1 MFAYSVGDVFVFFYL
16 HDLLTKNFRN
26 MSIMIYVLIALIIFA
41 LVVVK
46 KSLVIIPQ
54 SETKIIERLGK
65 YYATLRP
72 GINIII
78 PFIDRAKEIVAV
90 RRGRYIY
97 TDSID
102 LREQVY
108 DFDKQNVITKDNV
121 QTQIN
126 ALLYFQ
132 IVDPFKAVYEINNL
146 PNAIEK
152 LTQTTLRNIIGELEL
167 DQTLTS
173 RDTINTKLRAVL
185 DDATNKWGIK
195 VNRVELQDITP
206 PESVLQAMEKQMQA
220 ERNKRATILTSEGEK
235 AAAILKSEGEKT
247 AIINKAEADKQMAI
261 LNAEGEAQARIR
273 KAEAEA
279 IAIEKITEAV
289 GKSTNPANYLLA
301 QKYIQMLEEVATGD
315 KTKTVYLPY
324 EATNLMGS
332 IGGIKDLFK
341 SE

>member
-1 MFAYSVGDVFVFFYL
+1 M
-16 HDLLTKNFRN
+16 T
-26 MSIMIYVLIALIIFA
+26 YVLIAIVVLVLIFA
-41 LVVVK
+41 K
-46 KSLVIIPQ
+46 MALVIIPQ
-54 SETKIIERLGK
+54 SETKIIERLGR

-78 PFIDRAKEIVAV
+78 PIVDRAKEIVVMRA
-90 RRGRYIY
+90 GRYVY
-97 TDSID
+97 SNSID

-108 DFDKQNVITKDNV
+108 DFPKQNVITKDNV
-121 QTQIN
+121 QTEIN

-132 IVDPFKAVYEINNL
+132 IVDPFKAVYEINN
-146 PNAIEK
+146 NAIEK

-167 DQTLTS
+167 DETLTS
-173 RDTINTKLRAVL
+173 RDTINTKLRSVL

-206 PESVLQAMEKQMQA
+206 PESVLTAMEKQMQA
-220 ERNKRATILTSEGEK
+220 ERNKRATILTSEGKK
-235 AAAILKSEGEKT
+235 ASDILQSEGEKMAT
-247 AIINKAEADKQMAI
+247 INRAEALKQQAI
-261 LNAEGEAQARIR
+261 LKAEGEAQARIR

-279 IAIEKITEAV
+279 IAIKKITEAV
-289 GKSTNPANYLLA
+289 GESTNPANYLLA
-301 QKYIQMLEEVATGD
+301 QKYIQMLQQLAEGD

>member
-1 MFAYSVGDVFVFFYL
+1 MNTLV
-16 HDLLTKNFRN
+16 
-26 MSIMIYVLIALIIFA
+26 IVLVA
-41 LVVVK
+41 LVICALVLVK

-65 YYATLRP
+65 YYATLKP

-78 PFIDRAKEIVAV
+78 PFIDRAKEIVAI
-90 RRGRYIY
+90 RRGRYVY

-132 IVDPFKAVYEINNL
+132 IVDPFKAVYEISNL

-235 AAAILKSEGEKT
+235 AAAILKSEGEKA
-247 AIINKAEADKQMAI
+247 AIVNKAEADKQMAI

>member
-1 MFAYSVGDVFVFFYL
+1 M
-16 HDLLTKNFRN
+16 T
-26 MSIMIYVLIALIIFA
+26 YVLIAIVVLVLIFA
-41 LVVVK
+41 K
-46 KSLVIIPQ
+46 MALVIIPQ
-54 SETKIIERLGK
+54 SETKIIERLGR

-78 PFIDRAKEIVAV
+78 PIVDRAKEIVVMRA
-90 RRGRYIY
+90 GRYVY
-97 TDSID
+97 SNSID

-108 DFDKQNVITKDNV
+108 DFPKQNVITKDNV
-121 QTQIN
+121 QTEIN

-167 DQTLTS
+167 DETLTS
-173 RDTINTKLRAVL
+173 RDTINTKLRSVL

-206 PESVLQAMEKQMQA
+206 PASVLTAMEKQMQA
-220 ERNKRATILTSEGEK
+220 ERNKRATILTSEGKK
-235 AAAILKSEGEKT
+235 ASDILQSEGEKMAT
-247 AIINKAEADKQMAI
+247 INRAEALKQQAI
-261 LNAEGEAQARIR
+261 LKAEGEAQARIR

-279 IAIEKITEAV
+279 IAIQKITEAV
-289 GKSTNPANYLLA
+289 GKTTNPANYLLA
-301 QKYIQMLEEVATGD
+301 QKYIQMLQQIAEGD

-341 SE
+341 NE

>member
-1 MFAYSVGDVFVFFYL
+1 M
-16 HDLLTKNFRN
+16 T
-26 MSIMIYVLIALIIFA
+26 YVLIAIVVLVLIFA
-41 LVVVK
+41 K
-46 KSLVIIPQ
+46 MALVIIPQ
-54 SETKIIERLGK
+54 SEPNIIERLARS
-65 YYATLRP
+65 YATLRP

-78 PFIDRAKEIVAV
+78 PIVDRAKEIVVMRA
-90 RRGRYIY
+90 GRYVY
-97 TDSID
+97 SNSID

-108 DFDKQNVITKDNV
+108 DFPKQNVITKDNV
-121 QTQIN
+121 QTEIN

-167 DQTLTS
+167 DETLTS
-173 RDTINTKLRAVL
+173 RDTINTKLRSVL

-195 VNRVELQDITP
+195 VNRVDLQDITP
-206 PESVLQAMEKQMQA
+206 PESVLTAMEKQMQA
-220 ERNKRATILTSEGEK
+220 ERNKRATILTSEGKK
-235 AAAILKSEGEKT
+235 ASDILQSEGEKMAT
-247 AIINKAEADKQMAI
+247 INRAEALKQQAI
-261 LNAEGEAQARIR
+261 LKAEGEAQARIR

-279 IAIEKITEAV
+279 IAIKKITEAV
-289 GKSTNPANYLLA
+289 GESTNPANYLLA
-301 QKYIQMLEEVATGD
+301 QKYIQMLQQLAEGD

>member
-1 MFAYSVGDVFVFFYL
+1 MITFLVVFIVL
-16 HDLLTKNFRN
+16 
-26 MSIMIYVLIALIIFA
+26 VLIFA
-41 LVVVK
+41 K
-46 KSLVIIPQ
+46 MALVIIPQ

-65 YYATLRP
+65 YHATLQP
-72 GINIII
+72 GINLII
-78 PFIDRAKEIVAV
+78 PFIDRAKDIVILQN
-90 RRGRYIY
+90 GRYTY
-97 TDSID
+97 SSKID

-108 DFDKQNVITKDNV
+108 DFPKQNVITKDNV
-121 QTQIN
+121 QTEIN

-173 RDTINTKLRAVL
+173 RDTINTRLRAVL

-206 PESVLQAMEKQMQA
+206 PASVLTAMEKQMQA
-220 ERNKRATILTSEGEK
+220 ERNKRATILTSEGKK
-235 AAAILKSEGEKT
+235 AAEILQSEGEKT
-247 AIINKAEADKQMAI
+247 ATINRAEAAKQEAV
-261 LNAEGEAQARIR
+261 LYAEGEAQARIR

-279 IAIEKITEAV
+279 IAIKKITDAV
-289 GKSTNPANYLLA
+289 GLTTNPANYLLA
-301 QKYIQMLEEVATGD
+301 QKYIKMLEEIAQGD
-315 KTKTVYLPY
+315 KAKIIYLPY

>member
-1 MFAYSVGDVFVFFYL
+1 M
-16 HDLLTKNFRN
+16 
-26 MSIMIYVLIALIIFA
+26 LIIIVALALI
-41 LVVVK
+41 LVK
-46 KSLVIIPQ
+46 KSLIIIPQ
-54 SETKIIERLGK
+54 SETKIVERLGK
-65 YYATLRP
+65 YYATLQP

-78 PFIDRAKEIVAV
+78 PFIDRAKEIVTLKQ
-90 RRGRYIY
+90 GRYMY
-97 TDSID
+97 SNTID

-108 DFDKQNVITKDNV
+108 DFDKQNVITKDNI
-121 QTQIN
+121 QMQIY

-132 IVDPFKAVYEINNL
+132 IVDPFKAVYEISNL
-146 PNAIEK
+146 PNASEK

-206 PESVLQAMEKQMQA
+206 PQSVLMAMEKQMQA

-235 AAAILKSEGEKT
+235 QSAILQSEGDKT
-247 AIINKAEADKQMAI
+247 STINRAEAQKQQEI
-261 LNAEGEAQARIR
+261 LKAEGEAQARIR

-301 QKYIQMLEEVATGD
+301 QKYIQMMEELA
-315 KTKTVYLPY
+315 KSKQTKTVYLPF
-324 EATNLMGS
+324 EATNMLGS
-332 IGGIKDLFK
+332 IGGIKELFK
-341 SE
+341 QE